1 MLRASYSGHYRRMLP
16 KLLQALEFRS
26 NNAIHQPVIDALAL
40 LARYASRPGAQR
52 FYDRAEQV
60 PLEGVVPTAWWDAV
74 VDEQGKVE
82 RIPYELYALKALREG
97 LRRREVWVVGAGR
110 WRNPDEDL
118 PADFDANRDV
128 HYTAL
133 RQPLDPSA
141 FIATLQAWMRQALGG
156 LDQALAAGTTGGVQL
171 TTRAG
176 EPWIAVPKLDKL
188 LEPPTLD
195 ALKDEVVRRWGVVD
209 LLDLLKEADFLTGLT
224 GEFTS
229 VATRQAI
236 PPQVLQRRLLLVLFA
251 LGTNM
256 GIRQL
261 AAGEHGET
269 EAALR
274 HVRRVFVN
282 RDNLRRAI
290 VRLVNATLEVR
301 DQTLWG
307 QGTACAS
314 DSKKFGAWQAN
325 LLTEW
330 HARYRGAGVMIYWH
344 VERRSLA
351 IYSQLKSCSASEVAA
366 MIQGVLHHLTSAE
379 IDRSYV
385 DTHGASVVGFAFAH
399 LLGFDLLPR
408 LKNIGAIRLYRPDDQ
423 AGYPQLGPVLTRP
436 IRWDL
441 IAQNYDQ
448 LIRYATALR
457 LGTAEAEQV
466 LRRFTRGGPKHPTYA
481 ALEELGRAAR
491 TIFACD
497 YLRSEG
503 LRREIHEGLQVVEQW
518 NSANGFVFYGKDAEL
533 TGDREDQETSML
545 ALHLLQAALVHLNT
559 IFLQRILEDP
569 AWARRLTDADR
580 RALTPLFWS
589 HVNPYGTFELD
600 MTRRLD
606 LDLGLTGTG
615 TPIAATMPA
624 APSLPSRP

>member
-1 MLRASYSGHYRRMLP
+1 M
-16 KLLQALEFRS
+16 
-26 NNAIHQPVIDALAL
+26 
-40 LARYASRPGAQR
+40 
-52 FYDRAEQV
+52 
-60 PLEGVVPTAWWDAV
+60 
-74 VDEQGKVE
+74 
-82 RIPYELYALKALREG
+82 RI
-97 LRRREVWVVGAGR
+97 
-110 WRNPDEDL
+110 
-118 PADFDANRDV
+118 
-128 HYTAL
+128 T
-133 RQPLDPSA
+133 S
-141 FIATLQAWMRQALGG
+141 
-156 LDQALAAGTTGGVQL
+156 
-171 TTRAG
+171 RAG
-176 EPWIAVPKLDKL
+176 EPWIAVPKLDRQP
-188 LEPPTLD
+188 EPPTLA
-195 ALKDEVVRRWGVVD
+195 ALKDEVAHRWGVVD
-209 LLDLLKEADFLTGLT
+209 LLDILKEADFLCGLT

-229 VATRQAI
+229 VATRQVI

-290 VRLVNATLEVR
+290 IRLVNATLEVR

-307 QGTACAS
+307 HGTACAS
-314 DSKKFGAWQAN
+314 DSKKFGAWQSN

-344 VERRSLA
+344 VERRSVA

-408 LKNIGAIRLYRPDDQ
+408 LKNIGAIRLYRPDDH
-423 AGYPQLGPVLTRP
+423 AAFAQLGPVLTRP
-436 IRWDL
+436 IRWEL
-441 IAQNYDQ
+441 ITQNYDQ

-491 TIFACD
+491 TVFACD
-497 YLRSEG
+497 YLRSEA

-545 ALHLLQAALVHLNT
+545 ALHLLQAALVHINT

-569 AWARRLTDADR
+569 AWAGRLTEADR
-580 RALTPLFWS
+580 RGLTPLFWS
-589 HVNPYGTFELD
+589 HVNPYGTFQHD

-606 LDLGLTGTG
+606 LGLPEPGPVTIT
-615 TPIAATMPA
+615 A
-624 APSLPSRP
+624 AP

>member
-1 MLRASYSGHYRRMLP
+1 
-16 KLLQALEFRS
+16 
-26 NNAIHQPVIDALAL
+26 
-40 LARYASRPGAQR
+40 
-52 FYDRAEQV
+52 
-60 PLEGVVPTAWWDAV
+60 
-74 VDEQGKVE
+74 
-82 RIPYELYALKALREG
+82 
-97 LRRREVWVVGAGR
+97 
-110 WRNPDEDL
+110 
-118 PADFDANRDV
+118 
-128 HYTAL
+128 
-133 RQPLDPSA
+133 
-141 FIATLQAWMRQALGG
+141 
-156 LDQALAAGTTGGVQL
+156 
-171 TTRAG
+171 
-176 EPWIAVPKLDKL
+176 
-188 LEPPTLD
+188 
-195 ALKDEVVRRWGVVD
+195 
-209 LLDLLKEADFLTGLT
+209 
-224 GEFTS
+224 
-229 VATRQAI
+229 
-236 PPQVLQRRLLLVLFA
+236 
-251 LGTNM
+251 M

-290 VRLVNATLEVR
+290 VRLVNATLAVR

-344 VERRSLA
+344 VERRSVA

-379 IDRSYV
+379 IDRNYV
-385 DTHGASVVGFAFAH
+385 DTHGASVVGFAFAY

-408 LKNIGAIRLYRPDDQ
+408 LKNIGAIRLYRPADQ
-423 AGYPQLGPVLTRP
+423 ADFAQLGPVLTRP
-436 IRWDL
+436 IRWEL
-441 IAQNYDQ
+441 IGQNYDQ

-497 YLRSEG
+497 YLRAEA
-503 LRREIHEGLQVVEQW
+503 LRREVHAGLQVVEQW

-545 ALHLLQAALVHLNT
+545 ALHLLQAALVHINT

-569 AWARRLTDADR
+569 TWAGRLSDADR
-580 RALTPLFWS
+580 RGLTPLFWS
-589 HVNPYGTFELD
+589 HVNPYGTFQLD

-606 LDLGLTGTG
+606 LGL
-615 TPIAATMPA
+615 PP
-624 APSLPSRP
+624 PSL

>member
-1 MLRASYSGHYRRMLP
+1 MSRTWMVGIVGA
-16 KLLQALEFRS
+16 AL
-26 NNAIHQPVIDALAL
+26 VL
-40 LARYASRPGAQR
+40 LAACGRSAPEDQPPPAAKPGGPPSNWEVPLHGSRIVASAKQAARHVHFSVREPHFASRPALIQV
-52 FYDRAEQV
+52 DDPAQV
-60 PLEGVVPTAWWDAV
+60 PVDDRTVAFVYHLPAAGTVVVEERSAHLTLAELRQRADAPGVPADAFQMVPVRAT
-74 VDEQGKVE
+74 
-82 RIPYELYALKALREG
+82 EG
-97 LRRREVWVVGAGR
+97 LLVSGSGISGLLWTEGGVLFDITGPQRQPVTGAGAGR
-110 WRNPDEDL
+110 ARLSWHRSWHRFDNNLSACRCPQT
-118 PADFDANRDV
+118 PAHSTSRTPCTTHCCWSGSRRFAR
-128 HYTAL
+128 L
-133 RQPLDPSA
+133 K
-141 FIATLQAWMRQALGG
+141 ITLA
-156 LDQALAAGTTGGVQL
+156 
-171 TTRAG
+171 
-176 EPWIAVPKLDKL
+176 
-188 LEPPTLD
+188 
-195 ALKDEVVRRWGVVD
+195 
-209 LLDLLKEADFLTGLT
+209 
-224 GEFTS
+224 
-229 VATRQAI
+229 
-236 PPQVLQRRLLLVLFA
+236 
-251 LGTNM
+251 TNM

-314 DSKKFGAWQAN
+314 DSKKFGAWQSN

-330 HARYRGAGVMIYWH
+330 HVRYRGAGVMIYWH
-344 VERRSLA
+344 VERRSVA

-366 MIQGVLHHLTSAE
+366 MIQGVLHHLTSTE
-379 IDRSYV
+379 IDRNYV

-423 AGYPQLGPVLTRP
+423 PGYAQLGPVLSRP

-441 IAQNYDQ
+441 ISQNYDQ
-448 LIRYATALR
+448 LIRYTTALR

-491 TIFACD
+491 TVFACD
-497 YLRSEG
+497 YLRAAA

-545 ALHLLQAALVHLNT
+545 ALHLLQAALVHINT

-569 AWARRLTDADR
+569 AWAGR
-580 RALTPLFWS
+580 
-589 HVNPYGTFELD
+589 
-600 MTRRLD
+600 
-606 LDLGLTGTG
+606 
-615 TPIAATMPA
+615 
-624 APSLPSRP
+624 